1 VETIAQAL
9 ASSERSW
16 APLSSSPKPPPVPP
30 ATKARIDALRAWRT
44 LEGARLALDISIV
57 LPQRLLER
65 VAEAAPRTLEDLAQ
79 VDGLRRWRVEALGAS
94 MLAALPRTLPFD
106 AGR

>member
-1 VETIAQAL
+1 
-9 ASSERSW
+9 
-16 APLSSSPKPPPVPP
+16 
-30 ATKARIDALRAWRT
+30 
-44 LEGARLALDISIV
+44 V

-79 VDGLRRWRVEALGAS
+79 VEGLRRWRVHALGAS
-94 MLAALPRTLPFD
+94 MLAALPPTLPFD